1 MGSDSKTGGLDRDQA
16 EDGKQARQ
24 ADATEAGATEAA
36 AEQAARR
43 PVRSSSKAGAAGPN
57 RVRSGKANKGNRSS
71 RQEREKGANKKE
83 DADSDKD
90 EEEEEE
96 KKRDATEDFWRYIV
110 TASYSSRKAR
120 GDWGG
125 TDPGE

>member
-1 MGSDSKTGGLDRDQA
+1 MGSDSKTGGMDRDQA

-24 ADATEAGATEAA
+24 AEATEAAATEAA

-43 PVRSSSKAGAAGPN
+43 PVRSASKAPAAGPN
-57 RVRSGKANKGNRSS
+57 RARSGKANKGNRSS
-71 RQEREKGANKKE
+71 REVREKGANKKE
-83 DADSDKD
+83 DADSDND

-96 KKRDATEDFWRYIV
+96 KRDATEDFWRYIV
-110 TASYSSRKAR
+110 TASYSSRKTR